1 MLWKTVIGIYLL
13 VIGLLV
19 SNVLSMAWMIIV
31 QIGALAG
38 LLLIGSICYQGV
50 TDKTSSDKDDPH
62 G

>member
-1 MLWKTVIGIYLL
+1 VLWKTVIGIYLL

-38 LLLIGSICYQGV
+38 LLLIGSILYQGV
-50 TDKTSSDKDDPH
+50 IDKTSSDKDDPH

>member
-1 MLWKTVIGIYLL
+1 VLWKTVIGLYLL

-31 QIGALAG
+31 QIGAIAG

-50 TDKTSSDKDDPH
+50 TDKTPNDSNDPL

>member
-1 MLWKTVIGIYLL
+1 MLWKTVIGLYLL

-31 QIGALAG
+31 QIGAIAG
-38 LLLIGSICYQGV
+38 LLLIGSIFYQGV
-50 TDKTSSDKDDPH
+50 IDKTSSDPDDPH